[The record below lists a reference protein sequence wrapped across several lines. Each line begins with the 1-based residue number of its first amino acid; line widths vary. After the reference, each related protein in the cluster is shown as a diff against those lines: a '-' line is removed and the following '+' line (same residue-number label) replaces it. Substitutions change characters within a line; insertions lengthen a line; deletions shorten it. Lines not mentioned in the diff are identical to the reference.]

1 MNKLFLKASAM
12 VTSAAI
18 TLSLLAG
25 CSADKLTGRI
35 NTKKYTGDI
44 NGESVSDGA
53 VCENDRFVLN
63 WSTKK
68 KCVYILDKSTSQ
80 EYYTIA
86 EGSFETVIGEDGMPI
101 KNNPQTES
109 PLTVYYHDAKTL
121 SEKSV
126 NAKVGAI
133 QDGEVYTEK
142 TENGLRVTYDFMESE
157 ISVPVE
163 YTIENDHFTATVI
176 TEEITDNG
184 ENLVTGVAL
193 TPFACSVKNDSADS
207 WLFLPDGSGA
217 ILSPTTTDLVGT
229 TGSMKVYGIDP
240 TIQSYDLNAYR
251 KQVNLP
257 VYGAKNGN
265 KAMLGIITSGTEGAE
280 LSWNIGAQNIGYSS
294 VYPFFRIRGY
304 NLIHAPEGFTTTE
317 VEIKVFDEYI
327 NTTPLSVAFYP
338 LSGEKAD
345 YNGMAETY
353 RNYLKDN
360 GSLEKSN
367 TAMPS
372 VSLKLLGAV
381 ETKKYTFGVPH
392 TVLYPLTTVKDA
404 EEMINYFDEKLDGDF
419 LVNLVGFGKS
429 GMNFG
434 EVGGGFKVAS
444 SLGSKKQVKALS
456 ELCGKNGIPFFM
468 DFDIVAFNESGAGF
482 TSRSDAA
489 AFPNGQNAYDVR
501 KDYVTRKET
510 GYRYNLLSRSKLS
523 EAVEKAEK
531 TAENYGFGG
540 VSLSSLSNT
549 AYSDYKT
556 AGADVCGNM
565 SAQVSELFKSI
576 KLPVLSSAANEYAAV
591 NSDYIT
597 DVPTNSSQLDCEITY
612 VPFYAMVF
620 RGYTAMSSVSL
631 NLSSN
636 ERAAFLE
643 CIESGVSLTYTLYK
657 NYDSSLV
664 TIDQSAIY
672 GSEFDANKE
681 RIEKNSKEYST
692 VLKKL
697 GNAGIEKHY
706 IAENGIRVTEFDNGV
721 KIAVN
726 KTAEDKAING
736 ITVKAMDYAVLE
748 EG

>member
-1 MNKLFLKASAM
+1 MNKLFLKASAI
-12 VTSAAI
+12 VTATAI

-25 CSADKLTGRI
+25 CSSDKVTGRV

-44 NGESVSDGA
+44 SSESVTDGA
-53 VCENDRFVLN
+53 VCENERFVLN
-63 WSTKK
+63 WNAKK
-68 KCVYILDKSTSQ
+68 KCVYVLDKTTSQ

-86 EGSFETVIGEDGMPI
+86 EGSLEIAYDEDGMPI

-109 PLTVYYHDAKTL
+109 PLTVYYNDLTTL
-121 SEKSV
+121 SEKSI

-142 TENGLRVTYDFMESE
+142 IENGLRVTYDFIENE

-176 TEEITDNG
+176 TEEITDDG

-207 WLFLPDGSGA
+207 YLFLPDGSGA
-217 ILSPTTTDLVGT
+217 LLSAATTDLVGT
-229 TGSMKVYGIDP
+229 TGSMKVYGTDP

-251 KQVNLP
+251 KQINLP

-265 KAMLGIITSGTEGAE
+265 KAMLGIITSGAEGAE

-345 YNGMAETY
+345 YNGMAEIY
-353 RNYLKDN
+353 RDYLIDS
-360 GSLEKSN
+360 GSLEK
-367 TAMPS
+367 TDTVMPT
-372 VSLKLLGAV
+372 VSLKLLGGV
-381 ETKKYTFGVPH
+381 ESKKYTFGIPH

-404 EEMINYFDEKLDGDF
+404 EEIINYFDESLGGDF

-429 GMNFG
+429 GLDFG
-434 EVGGGFKVAS
+434 EVGGGFKIAS
-444 SLGSKKQVKALS
+444 SLGSKKQIKALS
-456 ELCGKNGIPFFM
+456 ELCSENGIPFFM
-468 DFDIVAFNESGAGF
+468 DFDVVAFSKSGAGF
-482 TSRSDAA
+482 TLRSDAA

-501 KDYVTRKET
+501 KDLVTRKET

-523 EAVEKAEK
+523 EAVEKSEK
-531 TAENYGFGG
+531 AAENYGFGG

-565 SAQVSELFKSI
+565 SVQVSELFKGI
-576 KLPVLSSAANEYAAV
+576 KLPVLSSAANAYAAV

-597 DVPTNSSQLDCEITY
+597 DVATNSSQLDCEITY

-620 RGYTAMSSVSL
+620 RGYTAMSSESV
-631 NLSSN
+631 NLSQN

-672 GSEFDANKE
+672 GSEFAANKE
-681 RIEKNSKEYST
+681 RIEESCKEYSAI
-692 VLKKL
+692 LKKL
-697 GNAGIEKHY
+697 GNAGIKKHY

-726 KTAEDKAING
+726 KTAEDKAVNG
-736 ITVKAMDYAVLE
+736 ITVKAMNYAVLE